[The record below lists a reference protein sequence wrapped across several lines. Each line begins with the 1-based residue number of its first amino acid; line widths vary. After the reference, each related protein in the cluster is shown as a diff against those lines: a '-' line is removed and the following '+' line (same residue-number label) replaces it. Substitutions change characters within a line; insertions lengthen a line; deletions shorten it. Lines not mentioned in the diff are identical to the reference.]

1 MLKRMFR
8 LRKNAGFREIFAKGK
23 NYSGKHA
30 AMYVLSG
37 PKRFG
42 FIASKKV
49 GNAVQRNRA
58 KRLLREVIR
67 LHLPE
72 IRDNVQIILIAR
84 VRIKGVSY
92 WEVEKTVMG
101 MLSKAGILLKTGKI
115 K

>member
-8 LRKNAGFREIFAKGK
+8 LRKKSIYQEVFADGK
-23 NYSGKHA
+23 NYSVKHVA
-30 AMYVLSG
+30 IYVLKG

-58 KRLLREVIR
+58 RRLMREVIR

-72 IRDNVQIILIAR
+72 IKNDKQIILIAR
-84 VRIKGVSY
+84 VGIKGVSY
-92 WEVEKTVMG
+92 SEVEKSMMN
-101 MLSKAGILLKTGKI
+101 MLKNANALVKK
-115 K
+115 